1 MVNEI
6 LKQIF
11 RMTGILRNLSQM
23 LDSLEVGNAYQKD
36 IT

>member
-6 LKQIF
+6 LKADIPDDW
-11 RMTGILRNLSQM
+11 M
-23 LDSLEVGNAYQKD
+23 LDLLEVGNAYQKD